1 MLYQTLMKKPK
12 HLRLDSLVLSKEGLP
27 VCPRAAAG
35 HGRALGR
42 AAWHPSAHT
51 TRLRVLLL
59 NLMD

>member
-1 MLYQTLMKKPK
+1 MKKPK